1 MQIMNLPSMLALP
14 SDALWVSST
23 WVMQWEAYIAI
34 FQSTHPAKKIHFHTL
49 ADSLGICSKHCMG
62 KDCIRI

>member
-23 WVMQWEAYIAI
+23 WVMQWEAYIARSR
-34 FQSTHPAKKIHFHTL
+34 STHLAKKIHFHTL
-49 ADSLGICSKHCMG
+49 ADNLGFCSKHCMG